1 MENETI
7 IKNGGPNLKVLIPQ
21 VIIPPILVFAFFLIF
36 QEINPEIIGVELTG
50 TLNFILSI
58 LVLIVFGFSTIILI
72 LTALKIMANNLNNI
86 FNNQKEES
94 KNATGN

>member
-1 MENETI
+1 MGEETI
-7 IKNGGPNLKVLIPQ
+7 IKNGVPNLKVLIPQ

-36 QEINPEIIGVELTG
+36 QGINPEIIGVELTG

-72 LTALKIMANNLNNI
+72 LISLKIIANKLNNI
-86 FNNQKEES
+86 LNNQTEDD
-94 KNATGN
+94 